1 MELRLWKPT
10 VPPLGLAKRHNPAML
25 PFHWLTQT
33 IALGLGISFSP
44 LNIALVALLLLGPN
58 PLRRC
63 STYLGG
69 WILANGGALAAVVLV
84 GSRFSW
90 AMQLGSRGQVL
101 MDLIGAGAL
110 VALGLFQLTP
120 AAAIGE
126 ESWAMQLMGQLP
138 ELDWFPL
145 LGLGAG
151 CALISP
157 ENLVFY
163 AKEGGMLLTNHTSL
177 RGDLE
182 VGAVFVAITTSLLL
196 LPPLAWLLSGGRLR
210 QPLSRLNDW
219 LVHRAEWLV
228 GVFALVLGVY
238 LGWQGIEGLHQMTLG
253 AAALT

>member
-1 MELRLWKPT
+1 MELGLWKPT
-10 VPPLGLAKRHNPAML
+10 APPKALAKRHNPAML

-63 STYLGG
+63 TTYLGG
-69 WILANGGALAAVVLV
+69 WMLANSGALATVVLV
-84 GSRFSW
+84 GSRF
-90 AMQLGSRGQVL
+90 
-101 MDLIGAGAL
+101 
-110 VALGLFQLTP
+110 
-120 AAAIGE
+120 
-126 ESWAMQLMGQLP
+126 SWAMQLMGQLP

-157 ENLVFY
+157 ENLVFF

-177 RGDLE
+177 RGDLA
-182 VGAVFVAITTSLLL
+182 VGAVFVAVTTSLLL

-210 QPLSRLNDW
+210 QPLTRLNDW

-228 GVFALVLGVY
+228 GVFALLLGLY
-238 LGWQGIEGLHQMTLG
+238 LGWQGIEGLHQMTLV
-253 AAALT
+253 ASSLP

>member
-110 VALGLFQLTP
+110 VALGLFQLT
-120 AAAIGE
+120 
-126 ESWAMQLMGQLP
+126 
-138 ELDWFPL
+138 

-151 CALISP
+151 CALVSP

>member
-1 MELRLWKPT
+1 
-10 VPPLGLAKRHNPAML
+10 ML
-25 PFHWLTQT
+25 PLNWLAQT

-44 LNIALVALLLLGPN
+44 INIALVALLLLGPS

-63 STYLGG
+63 ATYLGG
-69 WILANGGALAAVVLV
+69 WVLANSAALAGVVLI

-90 AMQLGSRGQVL
+90 AMHLGSRDQVL

-120 AAAIGE
+120 AVAMGE

-138 ELDWFPL
+138 ELDWLPL

-177 RGDLE
+177 IGDLE
-182 VGAVFVAITTSLLL
+182 VGAVFVAMTTSLLL
-196 LPPLAWLLSGGRLR
+196 LPPLAWLISGGRLR
-210 QPLSRLNDW
+210 QPLSRINDW

-228 GVFALVLGVY
+228 GVLALALGVY
-238 LGWQGIEGLHQMTLG
+238 LGWQGIEGLHAITSG
-253 AAALT
+253 SIAAG

>member
-1 MELRLWKPT
+1 MELGQWKPT
-10 VPPLGLAKRHNPAML
+10 SPPKALAKRHNPALL

-69 WILANGGALAAVVLV
+69 WIIANGGALATVVLV

-126 ESWAMQLMGQLP
+126 ESWAMQLIGQLP

-182 VGAVFVAITTSLLL
+182 VG
-196 LPPLAWLLSGGRLR
+196 
-210 QPLSRLNDW
+210 
-219 LVHRAEWLV
+219 
-228 GVFALVLGVY
+228 VFALVLGVY

>member
-1 MELRLWKPT
+1 
-10 VPPLGLAKRHNPAML
+10 ML

-33 IALGLGISFSP
+33 VALGLGIAFSP
-44 LNIALVALLLLGPN
+44 LNIALVALLLLGPT

-63 STYLGG
+63 AVYLSG
-69 WILANGGALAAVVLV
+69 WVIANGAALGTVVLI

-90 AMQLGSRGQVL
+90 AMQLGGRGQVL

-110 VALGLFQLTP
+110 MALGLFQLTQ
-120 AAAIGE
+120 AVAIGE
-126 ESWAMQLMGQLP
+126 ESWAMQLMVQLP

-151 CALISP
+151 CALLSP

-163 AKEGGMLLTNHTSL
+163 AKEGGMLLANHTSL
-177 RGDLE
+177 AGDLE
-182 VGAVFVAITTSLLL
+182 VGVVFVAVTTSLLL
-196 LPPLAWLLSGGRLR
+196 LPPLAWLVSGGSLR

-228 GVFALVLGVY
+228 GVFALVLGIY
-238 LGWQGIEGLHQMTLG
+238 LGWQGIEGLVAMTG
-253 AAALT
+253 SSVALT

>member
-1 MELRLWKPT
+1 
-10 VPPLGLAKRHNPAML
+10 ML

-63 STYLGG
+63 TTYLGG
-69 WILANGGALAAVVLV
+69 WMLANSGALATVVLV
-84 GSRFSW
+84 GSRF
-90 AMQLGSRGQVL
+90 
-101 MDLIGAGAL
+101 
-110 VALGLFQLTP
+110 
-120 AAAIGE
+120 
-126 ESWAMQLMGQLP
+126 SWAMQLMGQLP

-157 ENLVFY
+157 ENLVFF

-177 RGDLE
+177 RGDLA
-182 VGAVFVAITTSLLL
+182 VGAVFVAVTTSLLL

-210 QPLSRLNDW
+210 QQLTRLNDW

-228 GVFALVLGVY
+228 GVFALLLGLY
-238 LGWQGIEGLHQMTLG
+238 LGWQGIEGLHQMTLV
-253 AAALT
+253 ASSLP

>member
-1 MELRLWKPT
+1 
-10 VPPLGLAKRHNPAML
+10 ML

-33 IALGLGISFSP
+33 VALGLGIAFSP
-44 LNIALVALLLLGPN
+44 LNIALVALLLLGSA

-63 STYLGG
+63 AVYLTG
-69 WILANGGALAAVVLV
+69 WVLANGAALGTVVLI

-90 AMQLGSRGQVL
+90 AMQLGGRGQVL

-110 VALGLFQLTP
+110 MALGLFQLTP
-120 AAAIGE
+120 AVAIGE
-126 ESWAMQLMGQLP
+126 ESWAMQLMVQLP

-151 CALISP
+151 CALLSP

-163 AKEGGMLLTNHTSL
+163 AKEGGMLLANHTSL
-177 RGDLE
+177 AGDLE
-182 VGAVFVAITTSLLL
+182 VGVVFVAVTTSLLL
-196 LPPLAWLLSGGRLR
+196 LPPLAWLVSGGSLR

-228 GVFALVLGVY
+228 GVFALVLGLY
-238 LGWQGIEGLHQMTLG
+238 LGWQGIEGLVAMTG
-253 AAALT
+253 SSVALT

>member
-151 CALISP
+151 CALVSP

-182 VGAVFVAITTSLLL
+182 VGAVFVAVTTSLLL

-238 LGWQGIEGLHQMTLG
+238 LGWQGIEGLYQMTLG

>member
-1 MELRLWKPT
+1 
-10 VPPLGLAKRHNPAML
+10 ML

-63 STYLGG
+63 TTYLGG
-69 WILANGGALAAVVLV
+69 WMLANSGALATVVLV
-84 GSRFSW
+84 GSRF
-90 AMQLGSRGQVL
+90 
-101 MDLIGAGAL
+101 
-110 VALGLFQLTP
+110 
-120 AAAIGE
+120 
-126 ESWAMQLMGQLP
+126 SWAMQLMGQLP

-157 ENLVFY
+157 ENLVFF

-177 RGDLE
+177 RGDLA
-182 VGAVFVAITTSLLL
+182 VGAVFVAVTTSLLL

-210 QPLSRLNDW
+210 QPLTRLNDW

-228 GVFALVLGVY
+228 GVFALLLGLY
-238 LGWQGIEGLHQMTLG
+238 LGLQGIEGLHQMTLV
-253 AAALT
+253 ASSLP

>member
-1 MELRLWKPT
+1 
-10 VPPLGLAKRHNPAML
+10 ML

-63 STYLGG
+63 TTYLGG
-69 WILANGGALAAVVLV
+69 WMLANSGALATVVLV
-84 GSRFSW
+84 GSRF
-90 AMQLGSRGQVL
+90 
-101 MDLIGAGAL
+101 
-110 VALGLFQLTP
+110 
-120 AAAIGE
+120 
-126 ESWAMQLMGQLP
+126 SWAMQLMGQLP

-157 ENLVFY
+157 ENLVFF

-177 RGDLE
+177 RGDLA
-182 VGAVFVAITTSLLL
+182 VGAVFVAVTTSLLL

-210 QPLSRLNDW
+210 QPLTRLNDW

-228 GVFALVLGVY
+228 GVFALLLGLY
-238 LGWQGIEGLHQMTLG
+238 LGWQGIEGLHQMTLV
-253 AAALT
+253 ASSLP